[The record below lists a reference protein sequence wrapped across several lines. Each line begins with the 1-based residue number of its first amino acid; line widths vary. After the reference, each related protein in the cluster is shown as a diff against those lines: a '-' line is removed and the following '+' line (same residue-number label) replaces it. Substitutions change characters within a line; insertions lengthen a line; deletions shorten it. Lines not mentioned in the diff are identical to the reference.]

1 MNNSEFIQVI
11 SEQEERN
18 DKSWESG
25 LHSVKKVEKPW
36 GYELIWARTPIYGGK
51 IVHIKANHQVSYQY
65 HVNKDET
72 ICMYSGFAKLLV
84 EDDLGNMATIDL
96 KPGQSYRIVPNRKH
110 RLFAIED
117 CDILEAT
124 SAHYDDIVRIQ
135 DDYNRIEK

>member
-1 MNNSEFIQVI
+1 MIASSFVQNIT
-11 SEQEERN
+11 EQEERN
-18 DKSWESG
+18 SRDWESG

-51 IVHIKANHQVSYQY
+51 IIHINASHQVSFQY

-72 ICMYSGFAKLLV
+72 ICMYSGLAKLLV
-84 EDDLGNMATIDL
+84 EDDFGNMIIIEL

-110 RLFAIED
+110 RLQAIED
-117 CDILEAT
+117 SDILEAT